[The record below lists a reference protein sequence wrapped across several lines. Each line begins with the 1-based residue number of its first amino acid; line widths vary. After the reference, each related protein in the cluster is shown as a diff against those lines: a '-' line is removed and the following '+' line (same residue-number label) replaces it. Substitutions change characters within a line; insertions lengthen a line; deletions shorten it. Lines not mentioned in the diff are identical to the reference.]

1 MISGKLYSVITVI
14 CLALISMVLF
24 GTERT
29 NAQTTKRIG
38 TFDSRAVAVVYYN
51 SKYFK
56 NPVESLMSE
65 MKTAKEKGDKK
76 AIAKIE
82 REGSLRQVMMHE
94 QGFGKGS
101 INNIIDI
108 VKDKMAF
115 LAKSNEV
122 LLRTVF
128 FIMIDMVNSENY
140 FCKFVFRFCVLNF
153 VPRILGTFDALD
165 KRTVRSVAQFT
176 PVPSVRNNLARKPLP
191 IFGILFVIA
200 RHFVFSSLRRGL

>member
-1 MISGKLYSVITVI
+1 MFNKSKKEGVIMISGKLYSVITVI

-108 VKDKMAF
+108 VKDKMAI
-115 LAKSNEV
+115 LAKNENLTAIVSKWELVYSGTDVELVDVTEKITDFFEPNEKMKEMVKEV
-122 LLRTVF
+122 LK
-128 FIMIDMVNSENY
+128 SEPI
-140 FCKFVFRFCVLNF
+140 K
-153 VPRILGTFDALD
+153 DAYLIED
-165 KRTVRSVAQFT
+165 
-176 PVPSVRNNLARKPLP
+176 
-191 IFGILFVIA
+191 
-200 RHFVFSSLRRGL
+200 